1 MLGFRLAF
9 TPTFRADAAAW
20 LNVQPDH
27 LNWHTSMASYEAA
40 KVQVFA
46 NQRPDDVVIG
56 FANDAAVMGHLAT
69 APGRTLSFGLTAGEY
84 RSEDGLLIG
93 PSGTIAPITSL
104 RRTI

>member
-1 MLGFRLAF
+1 
-9 TPTFRADAAAW
+9 
-20 LNVQPDH
+20 
-27 LNWHTSMASYEAA
+27 SYEAA
-40 KVQVFA
+40 KAQVFA

-84 RSEDGLLIG
+84 RSEGGLLIG

-104 RRTI
+104 RRTLRHDITNALAASALVLETGL